1 MHGTKGCNNIAIGY
15 HFALS
20 QHKNSILETGLRR
33 SKSGLDGPGIYIYK
47 APLRKAL
54 SEAGL
59 SIADSHYPNDCSHV
73 FANLIVLEIQY
84 DEKDISIEW
93 ADYIVLDID
102 GIPADKIKYIG
113 GFNRL
118 NAETT

>member
-1 MHGTKGCNNIAIGY
+1 MAIGY
-15 HFALS
+15 HFTLS

-33 SKSGLDGPGIYIYK
+33 SKSG
-47 APLRKAL
+47 
-54 SEAGL
+54 
-59 SIADSHYPNDCSHV
+59 
-73 FANLIVLEIQY
+73 
-84 DEKDISIEW
+84 
-93 ADYIVLDID
+93 LDID